1 MNWNELF
8 ADWQQQYNRDSNITH
23 YDTCFNNKDTLIVCL
38 GDSWT
43 WGDSLDDRL
52 NQFYCRHLANHYNAD
67 YINAGF
73 RGFSNSWS
81 LFIGNLII
89 DQVKNLNYKDIIV
102 VATLTENGRDV
113 RCNVVFDFDY
123 ISHFKNHGVSAS
135 SYYEVLQLMQ
145 ACWQNQIKNLLAK
158 FDSRFRFFVG
168 QNFVWNDFY
177 HDLDKSIVTSDS
189 NWIEVLADYQNMPRP
204 LRTNLVTSWV
214 FDQVNEINSI
224 AQISDTAVYKE
235 WILPYI
241 DRAYQVNQ
249 WLDAS
254 QLNHKYGSKH
264 PTAVA
269 HKLWADHI
277 IQAFQNA
284 KTVDHLATNMLN

>member
-73 RGFSNSWS
+73 RGFSNSWA

-89 DQVKNLNYKDIIV
+89 DQVLQCSYKNIIV
-102 VATLTENGRDV
+102 VVTLTENGRDV
-113 RCNVVFDFDY
+113 RCPVVFAFDY
-123 ISHFKNHGVSAS
+123 IEHFQKHGVLAAS
-135 SYYEVLQLMQ
+135 YCQVLDLMQ
-145 ACWQNQIKNLLAK
+145 ACWQTQIQNMTAK
-158 FDSRFRFFVG
+158 FDNRFTLFVG
-168 QNFVWNDFY
+168 QNFVWNDMY
-177 HDLDKSIVTSDS
+177 DRLDPNIVTSHV
-189 NWIEVLADYQNMPRP
+189 NWIELLADYQNMPRP
-204 LRTNLVTSWV
+204 TRTNLVTGWI
-214 FDQVNEINSI
+214 FDQVNEINAI
-224 AQISDTAVYKE
+224 AQISDTTVYKE

-241 DRAYQVNQ
+241 DRADQVNQ

-254 QLNHKYGSKH
+254 KLNHKYAS
-264 PTAVA
+264 
-269 HKLWADHI
+269 
-277 IQAFQNA
+277 
-284 KTVDHLATNMLN
+284 